1 MQSATMK
8 CPHCGASI
16 NLNPDASDMVCK
28 YCGAS
33 LASDD
38 PVSQNNAVIPSA
50 NPDADEL
57 PSADDGPESAIA
69 MAKYI
74 PTEETYQNMHFLMDL
89 RKNRAIRLGGA
100 GLLLMSGLQLYLKAP
115 DRTHIILL
123 CLLGVAG
130 FAFIFIGKYY
140 PGMQGKQT
148 YKSLLD
154 RFGGKAHLPCM
165 VQTFFQDRVE
175 VHAEKSENIR
185 TYPFNKV
192 TDIRENA
199 NMLVLVFNKRIGIAV
214 PRNAFIKG
222 SAYDVSK
229 LIRNN
234 YKFAASTGLYTPHDV
249 QEIIRK
255 PNM

>member
-1 MQSATMK
+1 MQSAKMK

-16 NLNPDASDMVCK
+16 IIDPDAPDKVCK

-33 LASDD
+33 LVSDD
-38 PVSQNNAVIPSA
+38 PVSQNDAVIPSA
-50 NPDADEL
+50 DPITEEQ
-57 PSADDGPESAIA
+57 PSADEGPESAIA
-69 MAKYI
+69 RAKYI
-74 PTEETYQNMHFLMDL
+74 PNEETYQNMHFLMDL

-100 GLLLMSGLQLYLKAP
+100 GLLLMSGLQLYF
-115 DRTHIILL
+115 
-123 CLLGVAG
+123 VAG

-140 PGMQGKQT
+140 PGMQGKRT

-185 TYPFNKV
+185 TYPYNKI

-199 NMLVLVFNKRIGIAV
+199 NMLVLVFNKKIGIAV

>member
-1 MQSATMK
+1 MQPETVK
-8 CPHCGASI
+8 CPHCGATI
-16 NLNPDASDMVCK
+16 DINPDATDTVCK
-28 YCGAS
+28 SCGAS
-33 LASDD
+33 FASSDAG
-38 PVSQNNAVIPSA
+38 SQNDAAVS
-50 NPDADEL
+50 
-57 PSADDGPESAIA
+57 SADLTAEEMPPTDEGPESAVA
-69 MAKYI
+69 RAKYI
-74 PTEETYQNMHFLMDL
+74 PNEETYQNMHFLMDL

-123 CLLGVAG
+123 CLLGVVG

-140 PGMQGKQT
+140 PGMQGKRT
-148 YKSLLD
+148 YKSLLE

-165 VQTFFQDRVE
+165 IQTFFDDRVE

-185 TYPFNKV
+185 TYPYNKI

-199 NMLVLVFNKRIGIAV
+199 NMLVLVFNKKIGIAV

-229 LIRNN
+229 LIRDN
-234 YKFAASTGLYTPHDV
+234 YRFNASTGLYTPHDV